1 MTCIL
6 YHIYP
11 NNIFTNKYFM
21 YTFMMTPLTTQQY
34 KFYNFHLYS
43 SLFTSSYVCPIKH
56 TMFGKLS
63 DGTSV
68 MSTVLLRRRKL
79 GSLMD
84 NIYPPHS
91 YNSPREGT
99 TP

>member
-11 NNIFTNKYFM
+11 NNIFTNKYFL

-34 KFYNFHLYS
+34 KVYNFHLYS
-43 SLFTSSYVCPIKH
+43 SLFTSSCVCPIKH
-56 TMFGKLS
+56 TVFGKLS
-63 DGTSV
+63 DRTSV
-68 MSTVLLRRRKL
+68 MSTVLLRRQKL

-84 NIYPPHS
+84 NLYPSHLYILVS
-91 YNSPREGT
+91 S
-99 TP
+99 

>member
-11 NNIFTNKYFM
+11 NNIFTNKYFL

-34 KFYNFHLYS
+34 KVYNFHLYS
-43 SLFTSSYVCPIKH
+43 SLFTSSYVCPIKD

-68 MSTVLLRRRKL
+68 RSAVVLLRRQEITCHPKIYL
-79 GSLMD
+79 SSLLV
-84 NIYPPHS
+84 
-91 YNSPREGT
+91 
-99 TP
+99 